1 MSKIKSIIAWQ
12 VLDSRSV
19 PTIAAKVTLEN
30 SIEAHSF
37 VPSGASTG
45 TYEAVELRDGD
56 SGRFFGKGVLK
67 AIKNIEE
74 IIAAKLK
81 GEEVSE
87 QRKIDQIMIDL
98 DASLN
103 KENLGANAIL
113 AVSLAVAKA
122 AAKDKNIPLYDYLLS
137 FSPNPDG
144 AYKLP
149 VPMLNL
155 LNGGCHANWA
165 SDIQEYMI
173 LPVGAKSF
181 SQAMQMGAEIYQNLK
196 IILKEKNYHLGLG
209 DEGGFSPQ
217 FKNNQEPFELLNKAC
232 RLSGYSIGE
241 DIKYAIDAAA
251 NEFYDKNDYHLKK
264 ENLKLNS
271 QELSNYY
278 HKLIKKY
285 PIISLEDVFAEDDW
299 AAFIDFTKD
308 LDPSYQVVGD
318 DLYATNIKLIKKGIE
333 KKASNAVLIKLNQI
347 GTLTETIE
355 AINLAKEANM
365 KFIIS
370 HRSGETEDT
379 FIADLAVAMGGGQI
393 KTGAP
398 ARGERTAK
406 YNRLLAIEKEL
417 GKRAIYSNFPFSA

>member
-196 IILKEKNYHLGLG
+196 IILKDTPL
-209 DEGGFSPQ
+209 DTQ
-217 FKNNQEPFELLNKAC
+217 IKNN
-232 RLSGYSIGE
+232 
-241 DIKYAIDAAA
+241 
-251 NEFYDKNDYHLKK
+251 
-264 ENLKLNS
+264 
-271 QELSNYY
+271 
-278 HKLIKKY
+278 
-285 PIISLEDVFAEDDW
+285 
-299 AAFIDFTKD
+299 
-308 LDPSYQVVGD
+308 
-318 DLYATNIKLIKKGIE
+318 
-333 KKASNAVLIKLNQI
+333 
-347 GTLTETIE
+347 
-355 AINLAKEANM
+355 
-365 KFIIS
+365 
-370 HRSGETEDT
+370 T
-379 FIADLAVAMGGGQI
+379 F
-393 KTGAP
+393 
-398 ARGERTAK
+398 
-406 YNRLLAIEKEL
+406 
-417 GKRAIYSNFPFSA
+417 

>member
-232 RLSGYSIGE
+232 LLSGYSIGE